1 MRIRGTF
8 GTGGTSAHQPSE
20 SSDSIRH
27 LRTTFGAMVVN
38 VNKRSVSADA
48 RAFTQNYLLVLD
60 LGADLLINLILNAQ
74 SKVKSQTDSN
84 DNLLVNSLK
93 I

>member
-1 MRIRGTF
+1 
-8 GTGGTSAHQPSE
+8 
-20 SSDSIRH
+20 
-27 LRTTFGAMVVN
+27 MVVN

-48 RAFTQNYLLVLD
+48 RAFTHNYLLVLD
-60 LGADLLINLILNAQ
+60 LGVDLLINLILNAQ